1 MASGMTERAPYTPR
15 FPHLMALLA
24 VTVFVAVLGFPFFTG
39 QFLVGPH
46 SDQYVAGYGFRQFWT
61 EYVRLHG
68 SVGLNRLWAQIEA
81 EGPVLELPLYRGRF
95 AGRSPTRP

>member
-1 MASGMTERAPYTPR
+1 MLCYDGWFPQVPRHLAWMGAEVILQPSATGTSDREQEIVIARANAIVR
-15 FPHLMALLA
+15 
-24 VTVFVAVLGFPFFTG
+24 
-39 QFLVGPH
+39 
-46 SDQYVAGYGFRQFWT
+46 
-61 EYVRLHG
+61 VRLHG